1 LYNQLLLKGENM
13 NFPEDL
19 KYTDDHEWVRVQG
32 NIATIGVTDHAA
44 SELGDVVYV
53 DIEMDGAVSKGDTLG
68 TIEAVKTV
76 ADLFSPIS
84 GTITEVNTGLNDNP
98 EVVNSDAY
106 GNGWIVKI
114 ELSDAGELDELMSA
128 SAYKESIGH

>member
-1 LYNQLLLKGENM
+1 M

-19 KYTDDHEWVRVQG
+19 KYTDDHEWVRLEG

-53 DIEMDGAVSKGDTLG
+53 DIEMSGDVSKGDTLG

-76 ADLFSPIS
+76 ADMFSP
-84 GTITEVNTGLNDNP
+84 VTGKIKEINNSLNDNP
-98 EVVNSDAY
+98 EVVNNDAY
-106 GNGWIVKI
+106 GEGWMVRI
-114 ELSDAGELDELMSA
+114 EISDESELDELMDA
-128 SAYKESIGH
+128 KTYKESIGH

>member
-1 LYNQLLLKGENM
+1 M

>member
-1 LYNQLLLKGENM
+1 M
-13 NFPEDL
+13 NFPDDL
-19 KYTDDHEWVRVQG
+19 KYTDDHEWVKIDG

-53 DIEMDGAVSKGDTLG
+53 DIEMDGAVSKGDTIG

-76 ADLFSPIS
+76 ADMYSPIS
-84 GTITEVNTGLNDNP
+84 GTITEINTGLNDNP
-98 EVVNSDAY
+98 EVVNNDAY
-106 GNGWIVKI
+106 GDGWIVKI
-114 ELSDAGELDELMSA
+114 ELSDVSELDELMSA

>member
-1 LYNQLLLKGENM
+1 M

-19 KYTDDHEWVRVQG
+19 KYTDDHEWVRIEG

-44 SELGDVVYV
+44 SELGDVVYI
-53 DIEMDGAVSKGDTLG
+53 DIEMDGDVSKGDTIG

-76 ADLFSPIS
+76 ADMYSPIT
-84 GTITEVNTGLNDNP
+84 GTIKEINSGLNDNP

-106 GNGWIVKI
+106 GEGWIVKI
-114 ELSDAGELDELMSA
+114 ELSDENELDELMNA
-128 SAYKESIGH
+128 SSYKESIGQ

>member
-1 LYNQLLLKGENM
+1 M

-19 KYTDDHEWVRVQG
+19 KYTDDHEWVKIEG
-32 NIATIGVTDHAA
+32 NTAIIGVTDHAA

-53 DIEMDGAVSKGDTLG
+53 DIEMDGSVSKGDTIG

-84 GTITEVNTGLNDNP
+84 GTITEVNTSLNDNP
-98 EVVNSDAY
+98 EVVNNDAY
-106 GNGWIVKI
+106 GDGWIIKI
-114 ELSDAGELDELMSA
+114 ELSDASELDGLMDA

>member
-1 LYNQLLLKGENM
+1 MK
-13 NFPEDL
+13 FPEDL
-19 KYTDDHEWVRVQG
+19 KYTDDHEWVRVEG

-44 SELGDVVYV
+44 SELGDVVYI

-76 ADLFSPIS
+76 ADLYSPIS

-98 EVVNSDAY
+98 EVVNNDAY
-106 GNGWIVKI
+106 GEGWIVKI
-114 ELSDAGELDELMSA
+114 ELSDSSELDELMDADS
-128 SAYKESIGH
+128 YKASIGH